1 MIKKHITPLFIL
13 CLLTLTSCH
22 KQPNEIFVSPNG
34 NDTNR
39 GSKQSPIQTI
49 QKALDLA
56 KAAKTRADDKV
67 TIKLLAGDYYLTEP
81 LTITPELNNLEII
94 GEGTNKVN
102 VKGSKIIKTKWSIY
116 KDNIWVTEINENI
129 EFNQLFINGKQQIL
143 ARYPNYNKQGGAWQ
157 GHAAD
162 AISKERVNGWS
173 NPIGGFVHAM
183 HSGRWGGFHYEIT
196 GISED
201 GDLQLTGGHQNN
213 RPSAM
218 HQKLR
223 MVENIF
229 EELDSENEWYYSK
242 QDKKLYL
249 WIQPEIDLN
258 TAQVEV
264 SVLKHLIDIKGSLE
278 HPVKNILISD
288 ITFQHAKRT
297 FMEEYEPLLRSDWTI
312 YRGGA
317 ITMNGTEHCSI
328 EDCTFTNL
336 GGNVIFVNGYNLSN
350 NFSGNHIY
358 NCGASA
364 ISFVGDASAVRSP
377 SFKYE
382 EFVPAKDIDTIK
394 GPANNL
400 YPSKCIVENNLIHDI
415 GTIEKQVAGVQLSM
429 SMKIHIKNNSI
440 YDVPRAGI
448 NANEGTW
455 GGHIIEYNDVFNT
468 VLETSDHGAFNSW
481 GRDRFWHPTYNVI
494 DSLVHANPEMPYWDA
509 MYTTVIRN
517 NRFRCD
523 HGWDIDLD
531 DGSSNYHIYNNLCLN
546 GGIKLREGFYR
557 VIENNIMVNNG
568 FHPHVWFD
576 NSEDVFKHNISM
588 TKHFPIRL
596 KGWGKE
602 VDYNVFPDSTSL
614 ALANQNYTDKHSV
627 YGNPMFIN
635 PGQGDFN
642 VSQNS
647 IALQVG
653 FKNFP
658 MDQFGVQKPELKA
671 LAKQPNI
678 PQLKIKSIYKTN
690 SKTQEW
696 LGATLKNIETP
707 EEQSAS
713 GLFDMNGVI
722 VLKINSDSKLI
733 HSGLKEGDVIVG
745 MEEEKVKHIADFLKK
760 YNSKNLNGKIKLRV
774 VRNQKPTNLI
784 LSIQ

>member
-1 MIKKHITPLFIL
+1 MLLIL
-13 CLLTLTSCH
+13 TGCH
-22 KQPNEIFVSPNG
+22 RLPVEIFVSPNG
-34 NDTNR
+34 NDGNQ
-39 GSKQSPIQTI
+39 GAKQSPVQSL

-56 KAAKTRADDKV
+56 KTAKTNGTDQV
-67 TIKLLAGDYYLTEP
+67 SIKLLAGDYHLTAP
-81 LTITPELNNLEII
+81 LIITPELNNLDII
-94 GEGTNKVN
+94 GEDKSKVSI
-102 VKGSKIIKTKWSIY
+102 KGSKVIKTSWTPYNDS
-116 KDNIWVTEINENI
+116 IWVTTIDETID
-129 EFNQLFINGKQQIL
+129 FNQVFVNGEKQIL
-143 ARYPNYNKQGGAWQ
+143 ARYPNYDANGGAWQ

-162 AISKERVNGWS
+162 AISKERISGWN
-173 NPIGGFVHAM
+173 NPVGGYVHAM
-183 HSGRWGGFHYEIT
+183 HSGRWGGFHYQIT
-196 GISED
+196 GINED
-201 GDLQLTGGHQNN
+201 GELQLTGGHQNN

-218 HQKLR
+218 HPKLR

-229 EELDSENEWYYSK
+229 EELDSEKEWYYNK

-249 WIQPEIDLN
+249 WVKPGTDLK
-258 TAQVEV
+258 TARVEV

-278 HPVKNILISD
+278 QPVKNIHITG
-288 ITFQHAKRT
+288 ITFKHTQPT

-317 ITMNGTEHCSI
+317 ITFKGTEHCSI
-328 EDCTFTNL
+328 QDCEFTNL
-336 GGNVIFVNGYNLSN
+336 GGNVIFVDGYNITTEIKDN
-350 NFSGNHIY
+350 YIY

-364 ISFVGDASAVRSP
+364 ISFVGDPSAVRSP
-377 SFKYE
+377 SFQYGN
-382 EFVPAKDIDTIK
+382 FLPSKDLDTLQ
-394 GPANNL
+394 GPANDL
-400 YPSKCIVENNLIHDI
+400 YPSKGMVENNLIHNI
-415 GTIEKQVAGVQLSM
+415 GEIEKQVAGVQLSM
-429 SMKIHIKNNSI
+429 AMKIHVKNNSI
-440 YDVPRAGI
+440 YNVPRAGI
-448 NANEGTW
+448 NVSEGTW

-481 GRDRFWHPTYNVI
+481 GRDRYWHPRYNTI
-494 DSLVHANPEMPYWDA
+494 DSLVHANPKMPYWDA
-509 MYTTVIRN
+509 MHTTIIRN
-517 NRFRCD
+517 NRFHCN

-557 VIENNIMVNNG
+557 VVENNIMVNNG

-576 NSEDVFKHNISM
+576 NSEDIFKHNISM

-602 VDYNVFPDSTSL
+602 VDYNVFPDSTAL
-614 ALANQNYTDKHSV
+614 ALAQQNHTDEHSV

-635 PGQGDFN
+635 PKDGDFT
-642 VSQNS
+642 VSENS

-658 MDQFGVQKPELKA
+658 MDQFGVQNPELKA

-678 PQLKIKSIYKTN
+678 PALQIQSLTN
-690 SKTQEW
+690 TKSKTLEW

-722 VLKINSDSKLI
+722 VLNIKADSQVN
-733 HSGLKEGDVIVG
+733 HSGLQADDVI
-745 MEEEKVKHIADFLKK
+745 IAIDNEPIKNTSELLSK
-760 YNSKNLNGKIKLRV
+760 YQGNRWRKQLKIKV
-774 VRNQKPTNLI
+774 IRNQKRIDLVLNTD
-784 LSIQ
+784 

>member
-1 MIKKHITPLFIL
+1 MNKKHITPLLIL
-13 CLLTLTSCH
+13 SLLILTGCQ
-22 KQPNEIFVSPNG
+22 KQPIDFFVSPNG
-34 NDTNR
+34 NDTDQ
-39 GSKQSPIQTI
+39 GSKQSPVQTL

-56 KAAKTRADDKV
+56 KAAKTNTDNQI
-67 TIKLLAGDYYLTEP
+67 TIKLLAGDYHLTEP

-102 VKGSKIIKTKWSIY
+102 IKGSKLLKSNWSIY
-116 KDNIWVTEINENI
+116 KDNIWVTEVEDDID
-129 EFNQLFINGKQQIL
+129 FNQLFVNGEKQIL
-143 ARYPNYNKQGGAWQ
+143 ARYPNYSKQGGAWQ
-157 GHAAD
+157 GHSAD
-162 AISKERVNGWS
+162 ATSKERINSWN
-173 NPIGGFVHAM
+173 NPIGGYIHAM
-183 HSGRWGGFHYEIT
+183 HSGRWGGFHYQIT
-196 GISED
+196 GITED
-201 GDLQLTGGHQNN
+201 GELTLIGGHQNN
-213 RPSAM
+213 RPSEM
-218 HQKLR
+218 HPKMR

-229 EELDSENEWYYSK
+229 EELDSANEWYYNK
-242 QDKKLYL
+242 QEKKLYL
-249 WIQPEIDLN
+249 WAEQNTDLN
-258 TAQVEV
+258 TARVEV
-264 SVLKHLIDIKGSLE
+264 SVLKHLVDVKGSIDQ
-278 HPVKNILISD
+278 PVKNIRISG
-288 ITFQHAKRT
+288 ITFTHAKRT
-297 FMEEYEPLLRSDWTI
+297 FMEDYEPLLRSDWTV

-317 ITMNGTEHCSI
+317 ITFEGTENCSI
-328 EDCTFTNL
+328 QDCEFTNL
-336 GGNVIFVNGYNLSN
+336 GGNVIFVNRYNLAS

-377 SFKYE
+377 SFQYE
-382 EFVPAKDIDTIK
+382 EFVPAKNMDTIK

-400 YPSKCIVENNLIHDI
+400 YPTKCLVENNLIHNI
-415 GTIEKQVAGVQLSM
+415 GTIEKQVAGVQMSM
-429 SMKIHIKNNSI
+429 AMKIHIKNNSI

-448 NANEGTW
+448 NVSEGTW
-455 GGHIIEYNDVFNT
+455 GGHIIEFNDVFNT
-468 VLETSDHGAFNSW
+468 VLETGDHGAFNSW

-557 VIENNIMVNNG
+557 VVENNIMVNNG

-602 VDYNVFPDSTSL
+602 IDYNVFPDSTAL
-614 ALANQNYTDKHSV
+614 ALAQQNHTDEHSA

-635 PGQGDFN
+635 PKDGDFT
-642 VSQNS
+642 VSENS

-658 MDQFGVQKPELKA
+658 MDQFGVQNPELKA
-671 LAKQPNI
+671 LAKQPDI
-678 PQLKIKSIYKTN
+678 PKLNTPQQKDTKSNTK
-690 SKTQEW
+690 EW

-733 HSGLKEGDVIVG
+733 NSGLKEGDVIIG
-745 MEEEKVKHIADFLKK
+745 IEEEKVKHISDFLSK
-760 YNSKNLNGKIKLRV
+760 YQGNSWHARIKLRV
-774 VRNQKPTNLI
+774 IRNQKPTDLT
-784 LSIQ
+784 LSTQ